1 MWITSK
7 NLTAKLNL
15 IDTLIVWPDDSTLFM
30 ASCVND
36 LSAEWGSFWIEAA
49 IDCLHSV
56 SDGMISVQCRH
67 KEFNLNIQKL
77 RQPKQ
82 LFPLYEFP
90 FLGTPDTTMGY
101 PVSETLPCV
110 NNNDPTLSLQ

>member
-36 LSAEWGSFWIEAA
+36 LSAEWGTFWIEAA

-67 KEFNLNIQKL
+67 KNVNLNIQNYD
-77 RQPKQ
+77 RQNNSSLVSTFRFSEPPTHQ
-82 LFPLYEFP
+82 W
-90 FLGTPDTTMGY
+90 GTQFQKHCL
-101 PVSETLPCV
+101 V
-110 NNNDPTLSLQ
+110 